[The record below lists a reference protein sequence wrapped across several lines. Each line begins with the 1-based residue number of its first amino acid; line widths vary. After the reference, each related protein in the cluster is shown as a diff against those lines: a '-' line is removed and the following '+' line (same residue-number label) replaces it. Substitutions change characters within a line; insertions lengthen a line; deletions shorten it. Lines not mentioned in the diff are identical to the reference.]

1 MRQSMYTSNPTW
13 NLILHELYTN
23 PLARDQDIV
32 DNIYVHRG
40 TMMYMLDRLVPHGT
54 FKRVTLF
61 HRLGYIK
68 VKTRHLKRDMP
79 ERYQRVLRLWVDA
92 PYMSAPDMERE
103 LDLSRTTINNYIC
116 KIYEYHG
123 FTPVHRP
130 TMARL
135 EYFYWMTWFDKDR
148 LARDAI
154 KQFEALKERT

>member
-1 MRQSMYTSNPTW
+1 MYTSNPTW
-13 NLILHELYTN
+13 NLILRELYTN

-40 TMMYMLDRLVPHGT
+40 TMMYMLDRLEPHGT

-68 VKTRHLKRDMP
+68 VKTRHLKKSMP
-79 ERYQRVLRLWVDA
+79 ERYQRILRLWVDA

-103 LDLSRTTINNYIC
+103 LGLSRTTINNYIC

-154 KQFEALKERT
+154 KQYQLVTAQ